1 MLSSKIFLLLHF
13 IVLFIIHA
21 TEGVLAA
28 TYIFHGTLTLFV
40 VLTTTDFSIFA
51 LLSLPTT
58 SAMPVRAENIDILEA
73 KRIMH
78 GTIIII

>member
-1 MLSSKIFLLLHF
+1 MLLSSKILLLLHF

-28 TYIFHGTLTLFV
+28 SYIFHGTLTLFV
-40 VLTTTDFSIFA
+40 VLTPTDFSIFA

-58 SAMPVRAENIDILEA
+58 SANIDILEA

-78 GTIIII
+78 GTIIIILRFYV